1 MCVTSLHRHDEGVSR
16 RGFLKAGAAAALGAA
31 VTVAGPAAP
40 VMAARGRPDRI
51 RDLTHVF
58 VEGFP
63 MYAGPNP
70 VAETLTTFEDDGFYS
85 QLWTFA
91 EHSGTHVDVP
101 GHFVEGNRLAHE
113 LTPDELMAPL
123 AVIDISDRAA
133 VDPDAAVTVADIRG
147 YERRH
152 GRIPRGALVCEY
164 SGWEVRVG
172 DEDAYRNTGP
182 DGLFHFPGF
191 SGEAVEFLLD
201 RRQITGIGVDTLSL
215 DIGASTTFDVHVMLL
230 GADHFGVENMA
241 NLNEVPPRGATVFVG
256 LVPWENGSGGPCRA
270 IATW

>member
-31 VTVAGPAAP
+31 ATVAGPAAP
-40 VMAARGRPDRI
+40 ALATRGGGGRI

-63 MYAGPNP
+63 MYTGPNP
-70 VAETLTTFEDDGFYS
+70 VAETLTTFEEDGFYS

-172 DEDAYRNTGP
+172 DQDAYRNPGP

-191 SGEAVEFLLD
+191 SGEAVEFLLE
-201 RRQITGIGVDTLSL
+201 RRGIGGVGVDTLSL
-215 DIGASTTFDVHVMLL
+215 DIGASTTFEVHVTLL
-230 GADHFGVENMA
+230 GADRYGVENMA
-241 NLNEVPPRGATVFVG
+241 NLSHVPPSGATVFVG

-270 IATW
+270 VATW

>member
-1 MCVTSLHRHDEGVSR
+1 
-16 RGFLKAGAAAALGAA
+16 
-31 VTVAGPAAP
+31 
-40 VMAARGRPDRI
+40 
-51 RDLTHVF
+51 
-58 VEGFP
+58 
-63 MYAGPNP
+63 MYTGPNP

-152 GRIPRGALVCEY
+152 GRIREEPWCA
-164 SGWEVRVG
+164 STRVG
-172 DEDAYRNTGP
+172 RSEW
-182 DGLFHFPGF
+182 
-191 SGEAVEFLLD
+191 
-201 RRQITGIGVDTLSL
+201 
-215 DIGASTTFDVHVMLL
+215 TTRT
-230 GADHFGVENMA
+230 
-241 NLNEVPPRGATVFVG
+241 P
-256 LVPWENGSGGPCRA
+256 
-270 IATW
+270 IATPDPTGSSTSPVSAARRSSSSLGGGGSAGWGWTR

>member
-1 MCVTSLHRHDEGVSR
+1 MCVTSLHRQDEGVSR
-16 RGFLKAGAAAALGAA
+16 RGFLKAGAAVALGAA
-31 VTVAGPAAP
+31 ATVAGPAAP
-40 VMAARGRPDRI
+40 ALATRVGGERI

-63 MYAGPNP
+63 MYTGPNP
-70 VAETLTTFEDDGFYS
+70 LAETLTNFEEDGFYS

-133 VDPDAAVTVADIRG
+133 VDPDAAVTLADIRG

-164 SGWEVRVG
+164 SAWEVRVG
-172 DEDAYRNTGP
+172 DQDAYRNTGL

-191 SGEAVEFLLD
+191 SGEAVEFLLE
-201 RRQITGIGVDTLSL
+201 RRAIGGVGVDTLSL
-215 DIGASTTFDVHVMLL
+215 DIGASTTFEVHVTLL
-230 GADHFGVENMA
+230 GADRYGVENMA
-241 NLNEVPPRGATVFVG
+241 NLSHVPPSGATVFVG

-270 IATW
+270 VATW